1 MNLDRFRP
9 PREGGG
15 GGGGGDDCN
24 NDQRKYAILLFRCAV
39 DPQIAG
45 FWSCQS
51 FANLLPYAIYIA
63 ILREQ
68 LTNLTILKEVQN
80 PCYSLILR
88 SPLFSQS
95 RSHRHQPSPAAR
107 GASGVVRGHPLVGSP
122 RDRAHRL
129 RHDMLHLR
137 SRVCVTLTCP
147 GRPGIHS
154 DQLRSS
160 VLTLSVLHF
169 H

>member
-1 MNLDRFRP
+1 MLLVNLDRFRP

-68 LTNLTILKEVQN
+68 LTNLPYQYLRRFKSILFVD
-80 PCYSLILR
+80 P
-88 SPLFSQS
+88 
-95 RSHRHQPSPAAR
+95 
-107 GASGVVRGHPLVGSP
+107 
-122 RDRAHRL
+122 
-129 RHDMLHLR
+129 
-137 SRVCVTLTCP
+137 
-147 GRPGIHS
+147 
-154 DQLRSS
+154 
-160 VLTLSVLHF
+160 
-169 H
+169 